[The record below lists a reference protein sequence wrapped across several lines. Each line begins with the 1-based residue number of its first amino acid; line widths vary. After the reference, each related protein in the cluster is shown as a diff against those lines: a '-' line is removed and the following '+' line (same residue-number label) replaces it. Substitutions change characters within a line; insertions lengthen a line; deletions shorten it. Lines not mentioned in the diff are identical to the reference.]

1 MEGGMIMR
9 RHTQLWLSSIAVA
22 ALMASAG
29 AQIIIYQTGFED
41 FTLGSINGQDGWANG
56 SGGGASQSITDSFA
70 RSGSRSLFWNNTTL
84 VSFYSVRRAFDGQAG
99 AISSTTPLEATVW
112 VYVSPGTEANRLYGI
127 YLTNSGTGTLGA
139 TVLGAT
145 LSGDGGFRAGTTWF
159 DTYSGAP
166 RYSNPSAL
174 VGQWARLALRYNG
187 VGGSAAVYDSSDN
200 LLFEINF
207 PIVGLGNANG
217 TGTNSWNVNLGS
229 DYVTTTARS
238 GTGYMD
244 DLLVWIVPEPASVA
258 ALGAGLAGLLG
269 LRRRKK

>member
-1 MEGGMIMR
+1 
-9 RHTQLWLSSIAVA
+9 
-22 ALMASAG
+22 MASAG
-29 AQIIIYQTGFED
+29 AQIIIYQTSFEG

-84 VSFYSVRRAFDGQAG
+84 VSFYSVRRAFNGQAG

-127 YLTNSGTGTLGA
+127 YLTNSGAGTLGG

-145 LSGDGGFRAGTTWF
+145 LSGDGVFRAGTNWTA
-159 DTYSGAP
+159 TYAGTP
-166 RYSNPSAL
+166 LYSSSAL
-174 VGQWARLALRYNG
+174 VGQWARLALRYDG

-200 LLFEINF
+200 LLFIQFF
-207 PIVGLGNANG
+207 PSVGLGNANG

>member
-1 MEGGMIMR
+1 ML
-9 RHTQLWLSSIAVA
+9 RHTQLWLSSIALA

-29 AQIIIYQTGFED
+29 AQIIIYQTGFEN

-70 RSGSRSLFWNNTTL
+70 RSGSSRSLFWDNTTL
-84 VSFYSVRRAFDGQAG
+84 VSFYSVRRAFNGQAG

-112 VYVSPGTEANRLYGI
+112 VYVSPGTGADRLYGI
-127 YLTNSGTGTLGA
+127 YLTNSGTGTLGS

-145 LSGDGGFRAGTTWF
+145 LSGDGGFRAGTTWGA
-159 DTYSGAP
+159 TYSNTP
-166 RYSNPSAL
+166 LYSNPSAL

-207 PIVGLGNANG
+207 ANVGLGNANG

-229 DYVTTTARS
+229 DYITTTARS

-258 ALGAGLAGLLG
+258 ALGAGLAGLLS
-269 LRRRKK
+269 LRRRRKA

>member
-1 MEGGMIMR
+1 MR
-9 RHTQLWLSSIAVA
+9 RHTQLWLSSIAIA

-29 AQIIIYQTGFED
+29 AQIIIYQTGFEN
-41 FTLGSINGQDGWANG
+41 FTLGSINGQDSWANG

-70 RSGSRSLFWNNTTL
+70 RSGSSKSLFWNNTTTL
-84 VSFYSVRRAFDGQAG
+84 ASFYSVRRAFNGQAG

-112 VYVSPGTEANRLYGI
+112 VYVNPGTGADRLYGI
-127 YLTNSGTGTLGA
+127 YLTNSGTGTLGS

-145 LSGDGGFRAGTTWF
+145 LSGNGGFRAGTTWSA
-159 DTYSGAP
+159 TYSNTP
-166 RYSNPSAL
+166 LYSNPSAL
-174 VGQWARLALRYNG
+174 VGQWARLALRYDG
-187 VGGSAAVYDSSDN
+187 VGGSAAVYDSSDF

-207 PIVGLGNANG
+207 ANVGLGNANG

-229 DYVTTTARS
+229 DYITTTARL

-244 DLLVWIVPEPASVA
+244 DLLVWIVPEPASVV

-269 LRRRKK
+269 LRRRRKA